1 VFHCVHSD
9 TLYVKTRK
17 KKRGKK
23 NKTAIVK
30 NPRVKKNVKKKKKEN
45 CYRKTKPKMK
55 KKCNRK
61 KNEKKTAKK
70 MKKIKKIKT
79 WRKHCNQIKI
89 VQGKDC
95 SNP

>member
-1 VFHCVHSD
+1 VHSD
-9 TLYVKTRK
+9 TLYVKNRK

-30 NPRVKKNVKKKKKEN
+30 NPRVKKKCKKTKKKEN

-61 KNEKKTAKK
+61 KNEKKNCKK
-70 MKKIKKIKT
+70 NEKN
-79 WRKHCNQIKI
+79 KHVEETLQPNK
-89 VQGKDC
+89 
-95 SNP
+95 NRARERL